1 MSLSPTEKSTSAEI
15 FAYDKGW
22 AAVNRLIRAGRSF
35 SGRERN
41 CCFLNVG
48 QTRFANISSS
58 VDLNLADDGRGL
70 SATDWDWDGRV
81 DFWVTNRNGPRVRFL
96 KNEYASDF
104 DFLALRLMGTQSNRD
119 AIGARVQLFLEG
131 QTQPLIR
138 TVYAGVGYISQSTK
152 WLHFGLGRDATVER
166 VVVRWPGGDTETFRG
181 IDANQRYRLVEGSEE
196 AIAWKAPTVG
206 RWQPGVATEPS
217 LSAASRVILLSPT
230 PLPNQLQC
238 RDLQGNARPLL
249 KLGESSEGLLVNL
262 WATWCSNCMGEL
274 DRWSADA
281 DRLEQ
286 AGLDVLAVCMDEPT
300 DDPAAD
306 RARIASVV
314 KQLNLPFDVAVGDHH
329 LVEIL
334 NVFQRAF
341 IGRQSDLPLPSS
353 LLIDAEGQ
361 LAAIY
366 KGPVEIE
373 QLIRDSELLGRS
385 SDRIFEGAIPFPGKW
400 LERPPTIKP
409 RQAAVAM
416 LEHGYEDAAADY
428 ANQLLSRLESDAAEL
443 ANDPDAL
450 KADKQEHASLH
461 HLIGAI
467 AFDRE
472 QYDVARRHYEAA
484 LKATPHNRSLRREL
498 YRTLIQVG
506 ELEQAAKQLEELLSG
521 YAEDAETLTDLA
533 RLRIRLGQQAVAAR
547 LFEKS
552 LELKPDHA
560 VRFEMANALRDS
572 KRYADAVREYR
583 AVMAAIPSPAVL
595 NNLAWLLATASDD
608 TIRDGE
614 EAVRLAEQACEVTS
628 RKAPRI
634 LGTLAAAYAEQGEY
648 SKAVESAQLA
658 IQQADASDTSLIAD
672 LQKRQQDYQNKRPT
686 RD

>member
-1 MSLSPTEKSTSAEI
+1 MSRSPTEKSTSAEI

-96 KNEYASDF
+96 KNEYASGF
-104 DFLALRLMGTQSNRD
+104 DFLALRLVGTQSNRD

-166 VVVRWPGGDTETFRG
+166 VVVRWPGGEAETFRG
-181 IDANQRYRLVEGSEE
+181 INANHRYRLVEGSGE
-196 AIAWKAPTVG
+196 AFAWKAPTVG

-238 RDLQGNARPLL
+238 RDLQGNARPVL
-249 KLGESSEGLLVNL
+249 KLGESSQGLLINL

-286 AGLDVLAVCMDEPT
+286 AGLDVLTVCMDEPT

-306 RARIASVV
+306 RARIAAVV
-314 KQLNLPFDVAVGDHH
+314 KQLNLPFDVAVGDQQ

-353 LLIDAEGQ
+353 LLIDAEGR

-366 KGPVEIE
+366 KGPVEVD
-373 QLIRDSELLGRS
+373 QLIRDAELLGRS

-416 LEHGYEDAAADY
+416 LEHGYQDAAADY
-428 ANQLLSRLESDAAEL
+428 AKQLLSRLDVDAAEVS
-443 ANDPDAL
+443 NDPDAL

-467 AFDRE
+467 AFDR
-472 QYDVARRHYEAA
+472 QRYDVARTHYEAS
-484 LKATPHNRSLRREL
+484 LTATPHNRSLRREL
-498 YRTLIQVG
+498 YRTLMQVG
-506 ELEQAAKQLEELLSG
+506 ELEQAAEQLEELLSS

-533 RLRIRLGQQAVAAR
+533 RLRIRLGQQDAAVR

-552 LELKPDHA
+552 LELKPDPA

-614 EAVRLAEQACEVTS
+614 EAVRLAEKACEVTS

-634 LGTLAAAYAEQGEY
+634 LGTLAAAYAEQGNF
-648 SKAVESAQLA
+648 SQAVESAQQA
-658 IQQADASDTSLIAD
+658 IQQADASDTTLITD
-672 LQKRQQDYQNKRPT
+672 LRKRQQDYQNKRPT